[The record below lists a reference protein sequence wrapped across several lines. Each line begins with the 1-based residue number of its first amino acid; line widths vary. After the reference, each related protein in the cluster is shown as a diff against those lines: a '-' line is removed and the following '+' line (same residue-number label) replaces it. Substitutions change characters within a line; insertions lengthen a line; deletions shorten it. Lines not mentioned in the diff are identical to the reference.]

1 MATTGAAHPEVAPRR
16 RRFTVAEF
24 ERMGEIGIFTED
36 DRVELIAGVIVDMS
50 PADGRHIAAVN
61 RLNQRLGR
69 QIGAEMLVSM
79 QNPVVLSDDS
89 EPQPDIAILRDRLYD
104 VVPTVEDIFL
114 VIEVADSTL
123 AYDRDVKLPLLY
135 APAGIPESWLFDLVN
150 TRLERHSEPGPD
162 GYRLVARAGR
172 GESLTSTVLP
182 GVTLAVDT
190 LLG

>member
-69 QIGAEMLVSM
+69 QIGAEMLVSV

-89 EPQPDIAILRDRLYD
+89 EPQPDIAILRDRVYD
-104 VVPTVEDIFL
+104 VVPTVEDILL

-172 GESLTSTVLP
+172 CESLASTVLP
-182 GVTLAVDT
+182 GITLAVDT

>member
-89 EPQPDIAILRDRLYD
+89 EPQPDIAILRDRVYD
-104 VVPTVEDIFL
+104 VVPTVEDILL